1 MTGRVPSMADEI
13 LLGNMSLVPGA
24 LGGLV
29 SFILG
34 TATAAVLINLVRR
47 HSWYALPLLLEAL
60 WMLMFGLMGSQLA
73 NIGEEIV
80 PATVVVLCFMMC
92 LQDAVITKIS
102 NSKIRTTHVT
112 IDSER

>member
-1 MTGRVPSMADEI
+1 MADDI
-13 LLGNMSLVPGA
+13 VLGNMSLVPGA

-34 TATAAVLINLVRR
+34 AATTAVLINLVRR

-73 NIGEEIV
+73 YIGKEIV